1 MLCVAVRAKPFRM
14 YNTYFAGCGP
24 GRAVNVALSAQPS
37 QLKVLVQSIGL
48 KYRPVFRYR
57 VQVLLASIGRVSDT
71 SIGIGTSL
79 AYNQWQPR
87 ITGVSQAVFV
97 SRLVRAAALMKVP
110 YLCFMCN

>member
-1 MLCVAVRAKPFRM
+1 MLGIYKERLESTNKSHVHIDIFEAYLM
-14 YNTYFAGCGP
+14 WAGCGP

-79 AYNQWQPR
+79 MTDEHPPR
-87 ITGVSQAVFV
+87 
-97 SRLVRAAALMKVP
+97 
-110 YLCFMCN
+110 